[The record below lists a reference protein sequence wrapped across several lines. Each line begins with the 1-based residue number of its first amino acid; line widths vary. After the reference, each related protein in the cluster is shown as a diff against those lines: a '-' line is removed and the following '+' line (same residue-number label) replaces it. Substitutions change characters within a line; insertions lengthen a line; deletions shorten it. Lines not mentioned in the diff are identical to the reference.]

1 MKLFLKILFFIFTMI
16 IIMVG
21 ETKSSTVTTILR
33 EKTSYSFIQKSQLGD
48 ILFENHNT
56 NYCLNEENVV
66 VYSERSI
73 SIEGNVAKGGSV
85 LELTQ
90 NGKLFGRFTR
100 GKNLEIIDDIPLYGG
115 NKIELT
121 PNTTTSVTGVLDDVN
136 IVARRGVNAD
146 GSFNGITAAGAANEG
161 GINILRSPEW
171 GKIQTKYKSILDSGD
186 ELGYWKKVTDEFWET
201 VNKPW
206 LDEAIARGDNF
217 RFVSNPTSDVSIYV
231 TRGESLVLDG
241 AGNKIKSIFGREI
254 DYLQSKGYKILSD
267 GTAVK

>member
-1 MKLFLKILFFIFTMI
+1 MSDKNRIFMPMKKLLYIIGLILLFAANTAAANTDF
-16 IIMVG
+16 
-21 ETKSSTVTTILR
+21 
-33 EKTSYSFIQKSQLGD
+33 LGVRV
-48 ILFENHNT
+48 E
-56 NYCLNEENVV
+56 V
-66 VYSERSI
+66 
-73 SIEGNVAKGGSV
+73 VAKGGNV

-115 NKIELT
+115 NKIELAS
-121 PNTTTSVTGVLDDVN
+121 NTTTSVTGVLDDVN

-171 GKIQTKYKSILDSGD
+171 GRIQSKYKSILDSGD

-206 LDEAIARGDNF
+206 LDEAITRGDNF

-231 TRGESLVLDG
+231 TRGESLVL
-241 AGNKIKSIFGREI
+241 E
-254 DYLQSKGYKILSD
+254 
-267 GTAVK
+267 